1 MGIHP
6 FHIAKVEELHFQSPL
21 SMTVI
26 LVACI
31 DGLLLKFADVLVD
44 IPPKL
49 PYESL
54 TIQSTNL
61 TDIFVTFGN
70 VRADVTGTRANVELV
85 YTLIRTESSPLCTQ
99 AVNV

>member
-31 DGLLLKFADVLVD
+31 DGLLLKFLNVFSN
-44 IPPKL
+44 IPPKSA
-49 PYESL
+49 YESL
-54 TIQSTNL
+54 TVQSTNL
-61 TDIFVTFGN
+61 TDVFITFGN
-70 VRADVTGTRANVELV
+70 IDSDVTSTRANVELV
-85 YTLIRTESSPLCTQ
+85 YTLIRTKSSPLCTQ